1 MANPAIP
8 LPSPVPKVLNLLLN
22 PEPVKPAA
30 VERNPSKQA
39 AQEVAEK
46 AFFLIH
52 PSHHHKQPVI
62 R

>member
-1 MANPAIP
+1 
-8 LPSPVPKVLNLLLN
+8 LLS
-22 PEPVKPAA
+22 PEPVRPAA
-30 VERNPSKQA
+30 VEKNPLKQV

-46 AFFLIH
+46 VLFLIH